1 MGQESGEANAGQRSN
16 SNRGNLLIQYRRPC
30 ADGLTPTTRQIQGNR
45 RAGRVNAT
53 GVKVIGFVAEEFD
66 ERNREALFAFF
77 DLVSI

>member
-1 MGQESGEANAGQRSN
+1 MFLIPHDAAVNDQGIAIVNSGGNHIPGRSH
-16 SNRGNLLIQYRRPC
+16 
-30 ADGLTPTTRQIQGNR
+30 
-45 RAGRVNAT
+45 AT